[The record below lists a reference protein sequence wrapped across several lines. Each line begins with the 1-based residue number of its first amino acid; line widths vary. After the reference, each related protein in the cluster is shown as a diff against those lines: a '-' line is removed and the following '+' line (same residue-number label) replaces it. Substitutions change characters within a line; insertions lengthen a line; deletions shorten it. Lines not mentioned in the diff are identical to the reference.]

1 MDKQILIVSIITL
14 AVAVIA
20 IILCVFLL
28 VQQKKQMN
36 NATNQNSFDTK
47 DLEKNQIQSATE
59 IKMAVNNLE
68 KNLSLKMEGELNTK
82 MQGQITEIV
91 KTMKEQSDA
100 DTKRL
105 NDFQSSMSTNLN
117 EQIKTMNQTINQR
130 FSEITTKTN
139 EQMNNMEKSMK
150 GLMDSDTNRLNGFQ
164 KTIQENMTL
173 QMNVMNQKID
183 ASMKTINEKVNQSLS
198 DGFKGTSESMISLQ
212 KQLGMVQEAQK
223 NIANLQGEITSLKDV
238 LSNNQQ
244 RGKYGEFQLEMLLD
258 NLFQGS
264 KGILY
269 DTQYILEPARGDEPA
284 LKPDAVVFLD
294 GEAHHQIVCIDS
306 KFSLTGYED
315 LFDSSK
321 HLTDSEIA
329 QAKAAFKNAT
339 RLRIEETS
347 KYIVKGKTISNAL
360 MFIPNDGVFA
370 YIHNEFSDLL
380 DIAQKKHVVLVSPTI
395 LQPLL
400 ASFRV
405 IQIDAKKSKS
415 IALINE
421 QLSALGKEFGRF
433 IPRWESLN
441 SGIQSLTKKSESFSK
456 TVEKI
461 GSKFNKVANIEF
473 DDDEDKKAITNDV
486 TDDTKQIEMSE
497 EEEIKD

>member
-1 MDKQILIVSIITL
+1 MDKQIFIVSIITL
-14 AVAVIA
+14 VVAVAM
-20 IILCVFLL
+20 IILCVFLA
-28 VQQKKQMN
+28 VRQKKQMDN
-36 NATNQNSFDTK
+36 TTNQNTFDTK

-68 KNLSLKMEGELNTK
+68 KNLSLKMEGELNAK

-139 EQMNNMEKSMK
+139 EQMSNMEKSMK

-223 NIANLQGEITSLKDV
+223 NIENLQGEITSLKDV

-244 RGKYGEFQLEMLLD
+244 KGKYGEFQLEMLLD

-264 KGILY
+264 KGVLY
-269 DTQYILEPARGDEPA
+269 DTQYILEPSRGDEPA

-380 DIAQKKHVVLVSPTI
+380 ELAQKKHVVLVSPTI

-405 IQIDAKKSKS
+405 IQIDAKKSKN
-415 IALINE
+415 IALINQ
-421 QLSALGKEFGRF
+421 QLAALGKEFERF

-461 GSKFNKVANIEF
+461 GTKFNKVANIEF
-473 DDDEDKKAITNDV
+473 DDEEKKAIGNDGSN
-486 TDDTKQIEMSE
+486 DETKQIEMNE
-497 EEEIKD
+497 EETIG